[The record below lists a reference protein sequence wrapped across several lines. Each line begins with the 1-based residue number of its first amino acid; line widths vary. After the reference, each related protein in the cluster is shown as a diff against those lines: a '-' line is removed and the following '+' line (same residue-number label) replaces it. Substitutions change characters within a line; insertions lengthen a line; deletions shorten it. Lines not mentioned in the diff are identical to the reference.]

1 MIFGDDG
8 CVTHERNIIPFTQIS
23 IIVNEVLGTI
33 FFIYKD
39 ILLKKTH
46 KLCLNILIRLKSI
59 IKHTSNFHSDITPRS
74 IIKHTSNFHSDITS
88 RSIKNKQLF
97 IQRQLAQDVMN
108 NFSLRYM
115 LKKDVMNNFSHRY
128 MLKKDSWYKMQ

>member
-8 CVTHERNIIPFTQIS
+8 CVTHERNIIAFTQIS

-59 IKHTSNFHSDITPRS
+59 IKHTSNFHLDTML
-74 IIKHTSNFHSDITS
+74 
-88 RSIKNKQLF
+88 RSIKKQTTF
-97 IQRQLAQDVMN
+97 HPEVVGTRCN
-108 NFSLRYM
+108 E
-115 LKKDVMNNFSHRY
+115 
-128 MLKKDSWYKMQ
+128 